1 MTAGKAATGRLLTA
15 VIGLCLAVY
24 SAADSTNMQKAY
36 KAMEI
41 AQSYKGQGDLKR
53 AEQMFQLALRNALVD
68 SNVYREAKD
77 ELEYYL
83 PLMRI
88 QRLLWEGNA
97 EAVEQELFALQ
108 QAFEDQPVRLQQ
120 INRIREGLR
129 SAAAADQDQGGGD
142 SELDEKQV
150 IREVTGKLDEY
161 FQQHNRY
168 PTSRSALIEALA
180 LDSAPM
186 DVFEIGRYS
195 SNGAGYL
202 LVLRNKEDRSQT
214 ITMQKTGL
222 LQ

>member
-1 MTAGKAATGRLLTA
+1 MTAGKAAARRLLA
-15 VIGLCLAVY
+15 AAIGLCLAVY
-24 SAADSTNMQKAY
+24 AAADSINMRKAY
-36 KAMEI
+36 KAMEV
-41 AQSYKGQGDLKR
+41 AQSYKVQGDLRR
-53 AEQMFQLALRNALVD
+53 AEEMFRLVLRSSPVD

-83 PLMRI
+83 PLIRI
-88 QRLLWEGNA
+88 QRMLWNGNA
-97 EAVEQELFALQ
+97 EAVERELFALQ
-108 QAFEDQPVRLQQ
+108 QAFEDQPIRLQQ

-129 SAAAADQDQGGGD
+129 SAAAADQGGGET
-142 SELDEKQV
+142 ELDEKQV
-150 IREVTGKLDEY
+150 IREVAEKLDQY
-161 FQQHNRY
+161 FRLHDRY
-168 PTSRSALIEALA
+168 PTSRSALVEALA

-202 LVLRNKEDRSQT
+202 LVLRKKEDRSQT